1 MTAGPS
7 HQSRVNADQQP
18 FLLESAG
25 WSQFPRLV
33 PAKQSGSSLA
43 PRASSWP
50 VPALLLENRQEMFQL
65 RLHNVRLVSCHFSF
79 INSVCSKLYS
89 YENNKTKAKSPG
101 IFTLSHVVRSVYAVA
116 QGRLRLVPQD
126 VRNLDKIGQINNYMY
141 SKIEGEVIQVSK
153 YRQRLNNILLQ
164 FSPIATP
171 LATTL
176 CELRLTVVLQAWA
189 PLHRL
194 RADRPAQ
201 PRASRGTPQ
210 STGGPGGV

>member
-50 VPALLLENRQEMFQL
+50 VPTLLLENRQEMFQL

-79 INSVCSKLYS
+79 INSACSKLYS

-101 IFTLSHVVRSVYAVA
+101 IFTLSHVVRSVCCRT
-116 QGRLRLVPQD
+116 GRLRLVPQD

-189 PLHRL
+189 PPTQ
-194 RADRPAQ
+194 AEGRPACSA
-201 PRASRGTPQ
+201 PGFSRDSQ
-210 STGGPGGV
+210 SCTGGPGGV